1 MKLITIS
8 GLDGSGKTTQLNLLE
23 KKLKEK
29 HQIERLHM
37 IDFSIANKI
46 LKKKSDKKGNQAKT
60 KTGFWGLFMRK
71 IAIVIDSIRFRIYYR
86 VKIFENKIDYLLID
100 RYFYDQIINIKYL
113 EKENYFDQEPLWQ
126 KIVEGQIIQPDL
138 KVYLKTKPS
147 KILNRSRKIEQGQK
161 YLLDKNDL
169 YNFFSK
175 KWKLS
180 QVDGN
185 LNKNEIEK
193 TIKQLL

>member
-46 LKKKSDKKGNQAKT
+46 LKKKSNKKGNRAKT

>member
-1 MKLITIS
+1 
-8 GLDGSGKTTQLNLLE
+8 
-23 KKLKEK
+23 
-29 HQIERLHM
+29 M

-46 LKKKSDKKGNQAKT
+46 LKKKSNKKGNRAKT

>member
-8 GLDGSGKTTQLNLLE
+8 GLDGSGKTTQLDLLE

-29 HQIERLHM
+29 HQVERLHM

-71 IAIVIDSIRFRIYYR
+71 IAIAIDSIRFRIHYR
-86 VKIFENKIDYLLID
+86 VKVFENKVDYLLID

-113 EKENYFDQEPLWQ
+113 DPKENYEKEPFWQ
-126 KIVEGQIIQPDL
+126 KITESQIIQPDL
-138 KVYLKTKPS
+138 KIYLKINPE
-147 KILNRSRKIEQGQK
+147 KILTRARKIEQNRNYLFQK
-161 YLLDKNDL
+161 NNL

-175 KWKLS
+175 KWKLTEIKGES
-180 QVDGN
+180 D
-185 LNKNEIEK
+185 KNTIKK
-193 TIKQLL
+193 TIKKLL